1 MKNPFWVGLNKK
13 NLDEHYQTTYRTCL
27 STKVYRIRRVWCGV
41 LCNKQW
47 CAARVC
53 VHENK
58 VYEPR
63 SSTRALGRPR
73 PSPSQRKP
81 GLGQKSRDE
90 CAHSAKLC
98 MECEDHCLLRRPAVI
113 PWDGCLLRRFVAAM
127 QKRGART
134 GRDDTNYGCT
144 SRRLRSACQL
154 WATPAARPFANATGL
169 AKIRSL

>member
-1 MKNPFWVGLNKK
+1 MVWRTVQQTMVCRARMRAREQGVRAPI
-13 NLDEHYQTTYRTCL
+13 EHQ
-27 STKVYRIRRVWCGV
+27 STWS
-41 LCNKQW
+41 
-47 CAARVC
+47 A
-53 VHENK
+53 
-58 VYEPR
+58 
-63 SSTRALGRPR
+63 SALAVAE
-73 PSPSQRKP
+73 KP